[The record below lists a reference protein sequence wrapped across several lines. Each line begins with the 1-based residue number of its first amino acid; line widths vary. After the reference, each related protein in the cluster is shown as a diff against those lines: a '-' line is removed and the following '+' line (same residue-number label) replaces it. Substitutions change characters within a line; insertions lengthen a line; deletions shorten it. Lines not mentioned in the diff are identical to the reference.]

1 MKDKILTFI
10 IGLLV
15 GILLATVG
23 FYLYSKLNSDSSNDN
38 ANTVQQGMQG
48 RTPPQMSQDGSM
60 QKGGTPPSMP
70 DGSIPEKP
78 NGEQESSDRQTPS
91 EIPNN
96 SNTNSNNSSNI
107 TNAQ

>member
-15 GILLATVG
+15 GILLATGG
-23 FYLYSKLNSDSSNDN
+23 FYLYSKLNCDSSSDN
-38 ANTVQQGMQG
+38 TNTFQEGMQG
-48 RTPPQMSQDGSM
+48 RTPPQMSQDGVM
-60 QKGGTPPSMP
+60 QNGGTPPSMP

-78 NGEQESSDRQTPS
+78 DGEQGSSDRQTPP
-91 EIPNN
+91 EMLNN
-96 SNTNSNNSSNI
+96 NTNSNNSSDI